1 MAHKETLVINGQET
15 EVTAF
20 DHTAQEIDDAVD
32 AMQSG
37 LKIELVENY
46 IQQTDDNRVDTL
58 RQTVYLTMWPEHT
71 GDKIR
76 INSVSIKTSS
86 DYEGAIRFA
95 VYAFANKGDGTGV
108 LTLEHILGDAQA
120 TDGEAVLTVE
130 GGYIPTDASPVIIA
144 CAEDAAIWFVSETG
158 SVFEGLPYFGDADYF
173 DNAVGTQINCG
184 TDLHAWQYPNYRVDY
199 DVLTKTSITEWANS
213 VDSKV
218 NKIEGITEAVESKT
232 DALASEIEQLRADF
246 EYVEIEITSF
256 SVTPSVV
263 EAGAVGTMPRVTWKL
278 NKVPAKL
285 ELSYDGTVV
294 ELDPVQEGWYGLTQ
308 TINKDTTFT
317 LRATDEREAVK
328 TKTATLN
335 FYTAIYYGM
344 AAMPETVNAA
354 FVQSLGNKVLSH
366 QKNRTFTVN
375 GGEGLYFWYV
385 YLVYHGESRFNIG
398 GFDYEFEPTTLLM
411 PANGRMQ
418 NHYVYRSDNPITDTV
433 SVTVK
438 DL

>member
-1 MAHKETLVINGQET
+1 MKLAVRKHDISIVRPERLVSGSVNLVRCEFSFDDSWNGYTKTAVFASFAGVWAVPLT
-15 EVTAF
+15 EDTAMIPWE
-20 DHTAQEIDDAVD
+20 ALE
-32 AMQSG
+32 SG
-37 LKIELVENY
+37 RRLRIGVYGVK
-46 IQQTDDNRVDTL
+46 DNTRL
-58 RQTVYLTMWPEHT
+58 PTVYTEPLFVET
-71 GDKIR
+71 GAE
-76 INSVSIKTSS
+76 
-86 DYEGAIRFA
+86 EGAASAEPTPDKWAQLLAAVEGGIKGVSDRLIRFA
-95 VYAFANKGDGTGV
+95 DELGAN
-108 LTLEHILGDAQA
+108 EMR
-120 TDGEAVLTVE
+120 TDT
-130 GGYIPTDASPVIIA
+130 
-144 CAEDAAIWFVSETG
+144 
-158 SVFEGLPYFGDADYF
+158 
-173 DNAVGTQINCG
+173 
-184 TDLHAWQYPNYRVDY
+184 
-199 DVLTKTSITEWANS
+199 
-213 VDSKV
+213 
-218 NKIEGITEAVESKT
+218 
-232 DALASEIEQLRADF
+232 LASEIEQLRADF
-246 EYVEIEITSF
+246 EYVEIEVTSF

-263 EAGAVGTMPRVTWKL
+263 EAGVVGTMPRVTWKL

-308 TINKDTTFT
+308 TVNKDTTFT
-317 LRATDEREAVK
+317 LRATDEREAIK

-385 YLVYHGESRFNIG
+385 YLVYHGESKFNIG